1 MSVGKSI
8 NNVEVSLQYPV
19 LGPLFL
25 LFFLV
30 IVLFV
35 LISAFAAILVDAY
48 GEIREEQGET
58 GFFNAELGKYMYN
71 VCIKKI
77 KELPDKIS
85 CGKKNL
91 LYQTVE
97 LLKRMA
103 PLLSVFASTIKT
115 PLMLVQAGRVTLR
128 MAKKFQ

>member
-30 IVLFV
+30 IVLFI

-58 GFFNAELGKYMYN
+58 GFVNAELGKYMYN
-71 VCIKKI
+71 VCIKEI

-85 CGKKNL
+85 CGKKISYIRQWSYSRGWPRCFQFSPAPSRL
-91 LYQTVE
+91 L
-97 LLKRMA
+97 
-103 PLLSVFASTIKT
+103 
-115 PLMLVQAGRVTLR
+115 
-128 MAKKFQ
+128 